1 MAKSRLMRKPFFRK
15 ARQCWYV
22 KDDQGHFIR
31 LDPDEKKAFAIWERL
46 RNIADY
52 QHHDATLEAICEAFL
67 KHHEPELSKV
77 RFADLTWILEEFA
90 LWFGPTRLARE
101 VGKADV
107 LRWMRSERDLR
118 GGRGVWS
125 AARQRDAGHTV
136 KRVLDW
142 AIRRQYLPWS
152 DVTEMRLPSPE
163 PRDEMICYADHC
175 RLIGGCKARKSRP
188 FRLVLIALRL
198 SGARPAQVRELTA
211 SNVIGDSW
219 VFRRHKTSAKT
230 GKPLVV
236 RCGPCL
242 QTLTR
247 ILTHAR
253 PSGPMLLSAHRKPWP
268 KDGIVL
274 RFRRLREAVGLDG
287 VTAYSYRHTYATDA
301 LQAGI
306 SLPTVAALLGHV
318 NPTMVSRVYGHL
330 EKRSDHLSDAVA
342 KIKRAE

>member
-1 MAKSRLMRKPFFRK
+1 MRKPFFRK
-15 ARQCWYV
+15 ARKCWYI
-22 KDDQGHFIR
+22 KDEQGHFIR
-31 LDPDEKKAFAIWERL
+31 LDPDERKAFAIWERL

-52 QHHDATLEAICEAFL
+52 KHHDASLEAIFEAFL
-67 KHHEPELSKV
+67 KHHEPEMSKV
-77 RFADLTWILEEFA
+77 RFTDLTWILEEFA
-90 LWFGPTRLARE
+90 IWFGATRLARE
-101 VGKADV
+101 VGKGDV
-107 LRWMRSERDLR
+107 TKWMRSERDLR
-118 GGRGVWS
+118 GSKGVWS
-125 AARQRDAGHTV
+125 AARQRDAGHAV
-136 KRVLDW
+136 KRALDW
-142 AIRRQYLPWS
+142 AMRRGYLPWS
-152 DVTEMRLPSPE
+152 DVAELRLPSPD
-163 PRDEMICYADHC
+163 PRDGMISYADHC
-175 RLIGGCKARKSRP
+175 RLIAGCQARKSRP

-211 SNVIGDSW
+211 QNVVGDSW
-219 VFRRHKTSAKT
+219 VFRRHKTSSKT

-247 ILTHAR
+247 ILMHAR
-253 PSGPMLLSAHRKPWP
+253 PMGPMLLSSHRKPWP

-274 RFRRLREAVGLDG
+274 RFRRLRESVGLTD

-301 LQAGI
+301 LQAGV

>member
-1 MAKSRLMRKPFFRK
+1 MEREFPRGAAEVSGPEADESTRRNFLKYMGASASLAGLGLAGCRRPDQFIIPFNKHVEDQIPGRPLYYSSARPVADGCVPLVVTTFEGRPTKVEGNRLHPEWKGGSDVFTQASILDLYDPDRSAVFRKEGEVLDGDRFVEEFEKGFLAPFRAAKGAKS
-15 ARQCWYV
+15 
-22 KDDQGHFIR
+22 
-31 LDPDEKKAFAIWERL
+31 
-46 RNIADY
+46 
-52 QHHDATLEAICEAFL
+52 
-67 KHHEPELSKV
+67 
-77 RFADLTWILEEFA
+77 A
-90 LWFGPTRLARE
+90 LL
-101 VGKADV
+101 
-107 LRWMRSERDLR
+107 
-118 GGRGVWS
+118 GR
-125 AARQRDAGHTV
+125 
-136 KRVLDW
+136 
-142 AIRRQYLPWS
+142 
-152 DVTEMRLPSPE
+152 
-163 PRDEMICYADHC
+163 
-175 RLIGGCKARKSRP
+175 
-188 FRLVLIALRL
+188 
-198 SGARPAQVRELTA
+198 
-211 SNVIGDSW
+211 
-219 VFRRHKTSAKT
+219 
-230 GKPLVV
+230 PLVV

-253 PSGPMLLSAHRKPWP
+253 PNGPMLLSAHYKPWP